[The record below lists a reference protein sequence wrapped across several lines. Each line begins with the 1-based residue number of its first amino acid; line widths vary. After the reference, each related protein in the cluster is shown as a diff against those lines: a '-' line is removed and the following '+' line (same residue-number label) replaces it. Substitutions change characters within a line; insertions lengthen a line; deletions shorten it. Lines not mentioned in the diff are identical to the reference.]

1 MIFDEDEAK
10 KVNDKCCFV
19 TQLDKVSD
27 NNFKQAYFPKNCYVL
42 DNPIG
47 TANGCVMSKDKKM
60 IVNLPGPP
68 KEMTYVVRKISS
80 SENLYVRF
88 SNTRHW

>member
-10 KVNDKCCFV
+10 KVKDKCCYV

-42 DNPIG
+42 DNPPVVI
-47 TANGCVMSKDKKM
+47 TQSHPLLKAISKQSK
-60 IVNLPGPP
+60 NLWGLSP
-68 KEMTYVVRKISS
+68 TTV
-80 SENLYVRF
+80 
-88 SNTRHW
+88 

>member
-47 TANGCVMSKDKKM
+47 TAIGCVMSKDKT
-60 IVNLPGPP
+60 LF
-68 KEMTYVVRKISS
+68 RKISS